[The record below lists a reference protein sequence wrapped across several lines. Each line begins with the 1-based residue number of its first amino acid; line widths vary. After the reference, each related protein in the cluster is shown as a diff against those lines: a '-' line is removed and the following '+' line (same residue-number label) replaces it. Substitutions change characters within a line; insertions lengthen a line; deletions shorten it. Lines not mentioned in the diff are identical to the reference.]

1 MKNAFWEEFLK
12 TGSVL
17 DYLNYCNNTFAKENE
32 QREVYD
38 RRVDNKREQ
47 CW

>member
-1 MKNAFWEEFLK
+1 MNDFWNEFLK

-17 DYLNYCNNTFAKENE
+17 DYLNYRNNAFAKECE